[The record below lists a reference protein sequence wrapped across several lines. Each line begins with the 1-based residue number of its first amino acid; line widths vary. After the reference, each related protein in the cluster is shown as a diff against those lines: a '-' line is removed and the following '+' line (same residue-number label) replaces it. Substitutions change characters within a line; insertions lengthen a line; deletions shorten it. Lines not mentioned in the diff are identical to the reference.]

1 LKLKAFFVAL
11 TLSLPRKLIECRNN
25 GIVGSKSGKTR
36 AFLPAHSTIEQPIYV
51 NLKEKER
58 IEIMPEKPSREELL
72 NQVEGAAHRY
82 EKEFHGCSRCV
93 LKALQDHF
101 HLGDGA
107 TLQASTPLA
116 AGVAMRGETCG
127 ALVGGLLAVGIVT
140 AKENLEDSNALIN
153 SLAAGFRL
161 ARKIEKEFGTTNC
174 TKIQTDRLGRFYS
187 LADPEQ
193 YKAFIEAG
201 GYVEC
206 PKVVAKIAR
215 ITAEFILDYQEKT
228 KAH

>member
-1 LKLKAFFVAL
+1 MGWNASISTDDLK
-11 TLSLPRKLIECRNN
+11 
-25 GIVGSKSGKTR
+25 VGKK
-36 AFLPAHSTIEQPIYV
+36 
-51 NLKEKER
+51 KR
-58 IEIMPEKPSREELL
+58 IGIMPEKTFREELL
-72 NQVEGAAHRY
+72 NKIEEAAHRY

-93 LKALQDHF
+93 FKALQDHLD
-101 HLGDGA
+101 LGDGA

-127 ALVGGLLAVGIVT
+127 ALLGGLLAVGIVT
-140 AKENLEDSNALIN
+140 AKEDLQDSNALIN
-153 SLAAGFRL
+153 SLGAGFRL
-161 ARKIEKEFGTTNC
+161 ARKAEKEFGTTNC

-215 ITAEFILDYQEKT
+215 MTAEFILDYQEK
-228 KAH
+228 KGS